1 MKGRD
6 MNLKVDSQKT
16 EVMKRIL
23 FILVVFIAFGSHQVL
38 RAQNPTAPDEKRAAQ
53 PRKRGGIV
61 TMYAIDPLART
72 LCFSDGKEG
81 MEFTNTAWR
90 NRCSDLLFAGSNLVS
105 GIEIDRLGAV
115 VDLGTAD
122 ELTGRYGFEDAQRGG
137 TGFASI
143 HLQGD
148 KVMILKQ
155 DLGKQEFQP
164 LQEASKLFTDA
175 GPEAAAPIKLGH
187 IYLVRVANKKDK
199 STIQIVKLMV
209 IAHRPEESVTLRWEL
224 L

>member
-1 MKGRD
+1 MRFE
-6 MNLKVDSQKT
+6 SQKQT
-16 EVMKRIL
+16 VMKRFFL
-23 FILVVFIAFGSHQVL
+23 MTVVMFIAFGLHQVL
-38 RAQNPTAPDEKRAAQ
+38 RAQTPTAPDEKRAAQ
-53 PRKRGGIV
+53 PKKRGGIL
-61 TMYAIDPLART
+61 TLYTLDPLSRT

-81 MEFTNTAWR
+81 MEFTNTVWR

-105 GIEIDRLGAV
+105 GIEIDRLGAI
-115 VDLGTAD
+115 VDLGTTD
-122 ELTGRYGFEDAQRGG
+122 ELTARYGFEDAQRGG

-148 KVMILKQ
+148 KIMILKQ

-164 LQEASKLFTDA
+164 LQEAAKLFTDA

-187 IYLVRVANKKDK
+187 IYLVRVADKKDK